1 MTTTGVTG
9 SPSARKMV
17 RTLAGRARRLLV
29 LVVCAGF
36 LASCGSSTPPGQG
49 ETGAVD
55 RVTVRVLVLTMFDG
69 ETGPWLA
76 HEKLTTSV
84 DEPGAFAPLRC
95 DPRGLCVATLGEG
108 KANAGTSL
116 MAILLDRRLDLQ
128 HTVFLTAG
136 IAGTPPSLGTLGFA
150 AWSRWVVDW
159 DLGHHLLP
167 DSAPDV
173 PHGYLPTHD
182 EHTGVYHLNETLSTL
197 ALTVTRNVTLSDSPE
212 AAAERR
218 HYPGQAGRQPFVT
231 QCDTVSGDDF
241 WAGSALSAAAQYI
254 TDLRTGRAGRYC
266 TTAEED
272 SAVAT
277 ALNRVG
283 YLSRYLVLRTASD
296 FDQPYP
302 GQTMRALLS
311 GFPGYRPAIENAY
324 RVGSTMA
331 HHLIDHPAEAAR
343 AG

>member
-1 MTTTGVTG
+1 
-9 SPSARKMV
+9 MV
-17 RTLAGRARRLLV
+17 RTLAGRARLLLV
-29 LVVCAGF
+29 PVVCAGF
-36 LASCGSSTPPGQG
+36 LGSCGSSTPEKHGQ
-49 ETGAVD
+49 TGAD

-69 ETGPWLA
+69 ETAPWLA
-76 HEKLTTSV
+76 HENLRTSFDV
-84 DEPGAFAPLRC
+84 AGAFAPLRC

-108 KANAGTSL
+108 KSNAGASL
-116 MAILLDRRLDLQ
+116 MAILLDGRLDLE
-128 HTVFLTAG
+128 HTFFLTAG

-159 DLGHHLLP
+159 DLGHHLLS
-167 DSAPDV
+167 DTAPDV
-173 PHGYLPTHD
+173 PHGYLPTND
-182 EHTGVYHLNETLSTL
+182 EHTGAYHLNETLSTL

-212 AAAERR
+212 AVAERR
-218 HYPGQAGRQPFVT
+218 HYPGQAGRQPFIT

-241 WAGSALSAAAQYI
+241 WAGSALSEEAQYI
-254 TDLRTGRAGRYC
+254 TDLRTGKAGRYC

-272 SAVAT
+272 SAIAT

-302 GQTMRALLS
+302 GQTMRALLA
-311 GFPGYRPAIENAY
+311 GFPGYRPAVENAY

-331 HHLIDHPAEAAR
+331 HHLIDHPLDVAGAR
-343 AG
+343 